1 VSPFRNETTEVGF
14 DPNLMNK
21 QKSTASD
28 AGARLRPA
36 EENDLV
42 SEARYRAFMEEVA
55 DGFYETDLKGNF
67 TFFNNAFCR
76 IFGYER
82 SEMMGRNFREFMDEK
97 TAGLAFQSFNRIY
110 RTGRDLVDI
119 IWWITRKDGN
129 RRILETSARLIF
141 DEHGSKIGFRGISRD
156 VTENHRARQSAIEA
170 RKLAECQYEAS
181 RQAELR
187 YRAFLEFLPDP
198 VFVFNLDNTVS
209 YLNPA
214 FERVFGWTLAELEGK
229 IIPFVPPERREET
242 RKGIER
248 LLREKV
254 VHGFETQRVT
264 KDGRLLDIVLDGA
277 VFYDEHQQPAG
288 QVVILR
294 DVSQEKRIA
303 RVNHAL
309 FQIAEAL
316 YRFRRLDER
325 LEFIARQVQDLL
337 DVEGASVILLDE
349 ARKEF
354 YFRVA
359 AFEDSETGDK
369 MKEVR
374 FPADKG
380 VAGEVYR
387 TGKPLLVPDTSKNP
401 HYFGVVD
408 QKAGYNTRMM
418 LDVPISIQGRMIG
431 VLCAVNKKA
440 GAFDEADVELL
451 VAVASIVALPVEN
464 ARINEE
470 LKRSYEE
477 VKSLNRAKDRVIHH
491 LSHELKTPV
500 SVLSAS
506 LGLLHRQ
513 AGAGDSTVGRIL
525 ERAERNLQRILDMQ
539 YAIEDI
545 LREKDYTSHRMLSLL
560 LDASVDVI
568 ESFAAEE
575 TGSEEAAEHIRRRIE
590 DLFGPR
596 EAVSEIIALDRFVA
610 GKIEALRPRF
620 AHRTCRLDVRIEPT
634 QPVEIPAEVLEKIV
648 EGLVRNAVE
657 NTPDEGLIEVTVRN
671 GARGPELG
679 VKDYGVGITEE
690 NQQLIFEN
698 YFTSYEPMQYSS
710 RRPYDFNAGG
720 KGFDLLRMKIFSE
733 RYGFKLQMESERCAH
748 LPDEGQIGPGSV
760 DFCASCNSIAD
771 CKESG
776 GTTMTVIFPGA
787 KADPEKNEK
796 NG

>member
-1 VSPFRNETTEVGF
+1 MNTPKHNASGTTSACRPNET
-14 DPNLMNK
+14 D
-21 QKSTASD
+21 
-28 AGARLRPA
+28 
-36 EENDLV
+36 DLV

-76 IFGYER
+76 IFGYEL

-97 TAGLAFQSFNRIY
+97 TAELAFQSFNRIY

-119 IWWITRKDGN
+119 IWWITRKDGS
-129 RRILETSARLIF
+129 RRILETSARLII
-141 DEHGSKIGFRGISRD
+141 DAHGSKMGFRGISRD

-170 RKLAECQYEAS
+170 KKLAECQYEAS

-214 FERVFGWTLAELEGK
+214 FERVFGWTLAELEGE

-242 RKGIER
+242 RQGFEK

-254 VHGFETQRVT
+254 IHGFETQRMT
-264 KDGRLLDIVLDGA
+264 KEGRLLDIVLDAA

-294 DVSQEKRIA
+294 DVTHEKRIA
-303 RVNHAL
+303 RVNQAL
-309 FQIAEAL
+309 FRIAEAL

-337 DVEGASVILLDE
+337 EVEGASVILLDE
-349 ARKEF
+349 SRREF

-387 TGKPLLVPDTSKNP
+387 TGRPLIVPDTSKSP
-401 HYFGVVD
+401 HYFGAVD
-408 QKAGYNTRMM
+408 QKAGYSTRMM
-418 LDVPISIQGRMIG
+418 LDVPIHIQDRMIG

-440 GAFDEADVELL
+440 GVFDDVDAELL
-451 VAVASIVALPVEN
+451 AAVASIIALPVEN

-513 AGAGDSTVGRIL
+513 EGAGDPVIGRIL
-525 ERAERNLQRILDMQ
+525 QRADRNLERILDMQ

-545 LREKDYTSHRMLSLL
+545 LREKDYTSHQMLSLL
-560 LDASVDVI
+560 LDASIDVI

-575 TGSEEAAEHIRRRIE
+575 TGSEKAAENIRRRID

-596 EAVSEIIALDRFVA
+596 EAVSKIVSLGQFVA
-610 GKIEALRPRF
+610 EKIEALRPRF
-620 AHRTCRLDVRIEPT
+620 AHRTCRVDVRIET
-634 QPVEIPAEVLEKIV
+634 TEPVEIPPEVLEKII

-657 NTPDEGLIEVTVRN
+657 NTPDEGLIEVTVRS
-671 GARGPELG
+671 GARGPELE

-690 NQQLIFEN
+690 NQRLIFEN

-733 RYGFKLQMESERCAH
+733 RYGFKLEMVSERCAH
-748 LPDEGQIGPGSV
+748 LPDEEETGPGSV
-760 DFCASCNSIAD
+760 DLCASCNSIAD
-771 CKESG
+771 CMESG
-776 GTTMTVIFPGA
+776 GTTMTVIFSGA
-787 KADPEKNEK
+787 EAEPAKIEK

>member
-1 VSPFRNETTEVGF
+1 MKRSQSN
-14 DPNLMNK
+14 
-21 QKSTASD
+21 ASD
-28 AGARLRPA
+28 TCPNVGPA
-36 EENDLV
+36 QTDELLSD
-42 SEARYRAFMEEVA
+42 ARYRAFMEEVA

-67 TFFNNAFCR
+67 TFFNNAFCM

-82 SEMMGRNFREFMDEK
+82 SEMLGRNFREFMDEK
-97 TAGLAFQSFNRIY
+97 TAELAFESFNRIY

-119 IWWITRKDGN
+119 IWWITRKDGS

-141 DEHGSKIGFRGISRD
+141 DKHGSKVGFRGISRD
-156 VTENHRARQSAIEA
+156 VTENYRARQSAIEA
-170 RKLAECQYEAS
+170 KKLAECQYEAS

-187 YRAFLEFLPDP
+187 YRAFLEFIPDP

-229 IIPFVPPERREET
+229 IIPFVPPERRAET
-242 RKGIER
+242 RQGIER

-277 VFYDEHQQPAG
+277 VFYDENQRPAG

-294 DVSQEKRIA
+294 DVTQEKRIA

-309 FQIAEAL
+309 FRIAEAL

-337 DVEGASVILLDE
+337 EVEGASVILLDE

-387 TGKPLLVPDTSKNP
+387 TGKPLLVPDTSQSP
-401 HYFGVVD
+401 HYFGAVD
-408 QKAGYNTRMM
+408 RKAGYNTRTM
-418 LDVPISIQGRMIG
+418 LDVPIQIQDRMIG

-440 GAFDEADVELL
+440 GAFDETDVELL
-451 VAVASIVALPVEN
+451 SAVASIVALPVEN

-513 AGAGDSTVGRIL
+513 AGAGNPTVGRIL

-545 LREKDYTSHRMLSLL
+545 LREKDYTSHRMLSLI

-568 ESFAAEE
+568 ESFADEE

-590 DLFGPR
+590 DMFGPR
-596 EAVSEIIALDRFVA
+596 EAVSELIALDRFVA
-610 GKIEALRPRF
+610 GQIEALRPRF
-620 AHRTCRLDVRIEPT
+620 AHRTCRVEVRIEPT
-634 QPVEIPAEVLEKIV
+634 EPVEIPAEVLEKIV

-657 NTPDEGLIEVTVRN
+657 NTPDEGLIEVTVRS
-671 GARGPELG
+671 GAQGPELE

-733 RYGFKLQMESERCAH
+733 RYGFKLQMESERCVH
-748 LPDEGQIGPGSV
+748 LPDDGQTGPGSV

-771 CKESG
+771 CMESG

-787 KADPEKNEK
+787 EAEPEKNET

>member
-1 VSPFRNETTEVGF
+1 MSPFRNETTEVGF

>member
-1 VSPFRNETTEVGF
+1 
-14 DPNLMNK
+14 
-21 QKSTASD
+21 
-28 AGARLRPA
+28 
-36 EENDLV
+36 
-42 SEARYRAFMEEVA
+42 
-55 DGFYETDLKGNF
+55 
-67 TFFNNAFCR
+67 
-76 IFGYER
+76 
-82 SEMMGRNFREFMDEK
+82 
-97 TAGLAFQSFNRIY
+97 
-110 RTGRDLVDI
+110 
-119 IWWITRKDGN
+119 
-129 RRILETSARLIF
+129 
-141 DEHGSKIGFRGISRD
+141 
-156 VTENHRARQSAIEA
+156 
-170 RKLAECQYEAS
+170 
-181 RQAELR
+181 
-187 YRAFLEFLPDP
+187 
-198 VFVFNLDNTVS
+198 
-209 YLNPA
+209 
-214 FERVFGWTLAELEGK
+214 
-229 IIPFVPPERREET
+229 
-242 RKGIER
+242 
-248 LLREKV
+248 
-254 VHGFETQRVT
+254 
-264 KDGRLLDIVLDGA
+264 
-277 VFYDEHQQPAG
+277 
-288 QVVILR
+288 
-294 DVSQEKRIA
+294 

-309 FQIAEAL
+309 FRIAEAL

-337 DVEGASVILLDE
+337 EVEGASVILLDE

-387 TGKPLLVPDTSKNP
+387 TGKPLLVPDTSQSP
-401 HYFGVVD
+401 HYFGAVD
-408 QKAGYNTRMM
+408 RKAGYNTRTM
-418 LDVPISIQGRMIG
+418 LDVPIQIQDRMIG

-440 GAFDEADVELL
+440 GAFDETDVELL
-451 VAVASIVALPVEN
+451 SAVASIVALPVEN

-513 AGAGDSTVGRIL
+513 AGAGNPTVGRIL

-545 LREKDYTSHRMLSLL
+545 LREKDYTSHRMLSLI

-568 ESFAAEE
+568 ESFADEE

-590 DLFGPR
+590 DMFGPR
-596 EAVSEIIALDRFVA
+596 EAVSELIALDRFVA
-610 GKIEALRPRF
+610 GQIEALRPRF
-620 AHRTCRLDVRIEPT
+620 AHRTCRVEVRIEPT
-634 QPVEIPAEVLEKIV
+634 EPVEIPAEVLEKIV

-657 NTPDEGLIEVTVRN
+657 NTPDEGLIEVTVRS
-671 GARGPELG
+671 GAQGPELE
-679 VKDYGVGITEE
+679 VKDYGMGITEE

-733 RYGFKLQMESERCAH
+733 RYGFKLQMESERCVH
-748 LPDEGQIGPGSV
+748 LPDDGQTGPGSV

-771 CKESG
+771 CMESG

-787 KADPEKNEK
+787 EAEPEKNET